1 VKRSAVILC
10 LVSLLAVAFLSLVW
24 AQGEAKPPVPPKG
37 DAKAGKAVYEK
48 NCTAC
53 HGKNGTGNKALSVP
67 AFSDP
72 EVIKGHPTA
81 EKWVKAITDGV
92 KGKIVSMPGYKGKLK
107 PAEIDNAAA
116 HTWQFRTP
124 KKPEPK
130 S

>member
-24 AQGEAKPPVPPKG
+24 PEGESKPPAPPKG

-53 HGKNGTGNKALSVP
+53 HGKNGTGNKSLSIP

-81 EKWVKAITDGV
+81 EKWVKAIVEGV
-92 KGKIVSMPGYKGKLK
+92 KGTKLTMPAYKGKLK
-107 PAEIDNAAA
+107 PAEIDNVAA

-124 KKPEPK
+124 KKVEPK
-130 S
+130 T